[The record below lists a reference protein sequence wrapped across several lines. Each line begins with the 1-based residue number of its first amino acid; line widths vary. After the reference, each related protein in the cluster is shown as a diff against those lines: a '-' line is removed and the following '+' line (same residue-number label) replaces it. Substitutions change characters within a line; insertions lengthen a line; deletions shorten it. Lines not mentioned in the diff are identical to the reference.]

1 MIRRG
6 WESTLEKVDAVGKR
20 REEENEGEEAKN
32 RHHITNDA
40 LPYKR
45 AATTSLRKWFVYY
58 VVGLR
63 SQANRR

>member
-1 MIRRG
+1 M
-6 WESTLEKVDAVGKR
+6 K
-20 REEENEGEEAKN
+20 REEEEAKKKPGEEAKN

-40 LPYKR
+40 PYKR